1 MELALMIAT
10 QFAIAICVVAAIIWG
25 IVLLFRFMEAHADGE
40 QDAQFDPVERPHDEH
55 VGFWKG
61 VYDTAFS
68 RELDRQKLV
77 KERRKQR
84 GD

>member
-1 MELALMIAT
+1 METALAVGTGIAVAVC
-10 QFAIAICVVAAIIWG
+10 FVAAFIWG
-25 IVLLFRFMEAHADGE
+25 IVLLLRFMEAHADGE
-40 QDAQFDPVERPHDEH
+40 LDAQFDPVERPHDEH

-61 VYDTAFS
+61 VYDTAFAQ
-68 RELDRQKLV
+68 ELDRQKLI